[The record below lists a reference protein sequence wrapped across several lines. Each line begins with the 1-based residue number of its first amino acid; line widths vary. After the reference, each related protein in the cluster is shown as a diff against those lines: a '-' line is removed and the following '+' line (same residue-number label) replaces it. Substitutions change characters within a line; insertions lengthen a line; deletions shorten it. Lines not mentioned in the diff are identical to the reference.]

1 MCATREDQRSR
12 EVAHHH
18 VQAEPE
24 SAGSRQEH
32 YPTLYTIK
40 YTPSYYALPSPAPR
54 HRFFKPVDSSLKH
67 DCSFARRRSK
77 LQPLVSID
85 DNALLCRASY
95 SSSSAPGE
103 NDEAKPKTPVA
114 PAAAQQ
120 ELHPSSPP
128 SPSERAPSPPQSSSS
143 ADEQDVEQLLKSQL
157 PSELGWLSGAGGAAT
172 SAARGQR
179 KDAAQQ
185 GLGEQRAPADP
196 AAAAEGGDVAARL
209 GEGASGRAAAVQAA
223 VKEGTLGFGFSAGGF
238 LYCYHLGVLWEL
250 QRLGLLRDRVQ
261 MAGASAGS
269 LAIATYNSGLD
280 VTKAT
285 SALHE
290 FAAECRSH
298 GTRYRLSG
306 LLKDFLHTYLPD
318 DAHLRCEGVCHVALT
333 RLFPYLQP
341 ESVSQFHSKDDLV
354 EALLASCHIPVYA
367 SGSWVTKFRGRYYV
381 DGGVANFVPAP
392 PTPTAIKVCCF
403 PVNQILNRVQPTV
416 QNSARLSALLDVS
429 ISPDA
434 FEAFPHSYQTM
445 LTWAL
450 LPAEPEV
457 LDSLITKGRRD
468 ALAWAQSMQLVE
480 GQGLLQPA
488 TSTTLAEQHVG
499 GAQLHDS
506 LSTRRLDMSAPELF
520 KAGGDCML
528 SA

>member
-1 MCATREDQRSR
+1 
-12 EVAHHH
+12 
-18 VQAEPE
+18 
-24 SAGSRQEH
+24 
-32 YPTLYTIK
+32 
-40 YTPSYYALPSPAPR
+40 
-54 HRFFKPVDSSLKH
+54 
-67 DCSFARRRSK
+67 
-77 LQPLVSID
+77 
-85 DNALLCRASY
+85 
-95 SSSSAPGE
+95 
-103 NDEAKPKTPVA
+103 
-114 PAAAQQ
+114 
-120 ELHPSSPP
+120 
-128 SPSERAPSPPQSSSS
+128 
-143 ADEQDVEQLLKSQL
+143 
-157 PSELGWLSGAGGAAT
+157 
-172 SAARGQR
+172 
-179 KDAAQQ
+179 
-185 GLGEQRAPADP
+185 
-196 AAAAEGGDVAARL
+196 VAARL

-488 TSTTLAEQHVG
+488 TSTTL
-499 GAQLHDS
+499 S
-506 LSTRRLDMSAPELF
+506 
-520 KAGGDCML
+520 
-528 SA
+528 